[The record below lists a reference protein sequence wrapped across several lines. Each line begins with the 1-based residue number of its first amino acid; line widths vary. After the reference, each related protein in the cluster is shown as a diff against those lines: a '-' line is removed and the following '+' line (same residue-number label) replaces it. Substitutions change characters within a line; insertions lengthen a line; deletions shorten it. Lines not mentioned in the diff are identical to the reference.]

1 MTGATRSAAPGSP
14 WVRGVIAVL
23 LIGHG
28 LIHAMGPAEIWGV
41 ANLPE
46 LTGTPSVD
54 LGETAATVVAVA
66 WLVALGV
73 LVAAGWGILARR
85 SWWRPAAIVGVII
98 SQLVIVV
105 WWADAATGTI
115 PNLLILTALLVTRS
129 PPAQTITGPDVAAQQ
144 GGQASSPTATG

>member
-1 MTGATRSAAPGSP
+1 MTGAALNRP
-14 WVRGVIAVL
+14 WVRGVIAFL

-28 LIHAMGPAEIWGV
+28 LIHAMGPAEMWGV
-41 ANLPE
+41 ADLPE

-54 LGETAATVVAVA
+54 LGQTVATILAVT
-66 WLVALGV
+66 WLVALVV

-98 SQLVIVV
+98 SQLVITI

-115 PNLLILTALLVTRS
+115 PNLLIVTALLATRS
-129 PPAQTITGPDVAAQQ
+129 PPAGTITGPDVATRQR
-144 GGQASSPTATG
+144 GQASSPTATG

>member
-1 MTGATRSAAPGSP
+1 MTGAAHHAVGRP

-41 ANLPE
+41 ADLPE
-46 LTGTPSVD
+46 LTGAPSVD
-54 LGETAATVVAVA
+54 LDETAATVAAVA
-66 WLVALGV
+66 WLVALVV

-98 SQLVIVV
+98 SQLVIIV
-105 WWADAATGTI
+105 WWDDAATGTI
-115 PNLLILTALLVTRS
+115 PNLLIATALLLTRPS
-129 PPAQTITGPDVAAQQ
+129 PAQTITGPDVAAQR
-144 GGQASSPTATG
+144 GGQTS